1 MTDKSTGQ
9 IALFCTDLDGT
20 LLGNPEAAARFTRAW
35 KCLPEQ
41 PRPLLVYN
49 TGRSLLNVQALI
61 ESGFLPVSD
70 VIIGSLGTELHDRL
84 DLAAEGD
91 FRRLF
96 GEGWSI
102 SAVER
107 IVQQT
112 PGIVRQGRDAI
123 HPFQSSWICDRVS
136 DGQRRDLAEKLRLE
150 GLKAEL
156 VYTGDRYLDVIPAG
170 TNKGS
175 ALQWLCIR
183 KKIVTDRVLVAGDS
197 ANDASMFLIPD
208 VRRIVVENAQPQLF
222 ASLVKAPKFVS
233 AKCYADGVLDGLR
246 HFGLSWS
253 LTGTAG
259 SQSAKIDDFNVS
271 AQLAMSQ
278 EKAHGTADFSET
290 PAPRARVAGSSAP

>member
-1 MTDKSTGQ
+1 VTDKSTGR

-35 KCLPEQ
+35 TCLPEQ
-41 PRPLLVYN
+41 AKPLLVYN
-49 TGRSLLNVQALI
+49 TGRSILNVQALV
-61 ESGFLPVSD
+61 ESGSLPVSD
-70 VIIGSLGTELHDRL
+70 AIIGSLGTELHDRS
-84 DLAAEGD
+84 DWAAAGD
-91 FRRLF
+91 FRLRF
-96 GEGWSI
+96 GGGWSL

-156 VYTGDRYLDVIPAG
+156 IYTGGRYLDVIPSG
-170 TNKGS
+170 TSKGS
-175 ALQWLCIR
+175 ALQWLCTR
-183 KKIVTDRVLVAGDS
+183 KKIATGGVLVAGDS
-197 ANDASMFLIPD
+197 ANDASMFLIPE

-246 HFGLSWS
+246 QFGLQWS
-253 LTGTAG
+253 PSGTSG
-259 SQSAKIDDFNVS
+259 GRSAKINDFNVS
-271 AQLAMSQ
+271 GRALNR
-278 EKAHGTADFSET
+278 EKACGTVDFSEI
-290 PAPRARVAGSSAP
+290 PAPRAGVAGSSAP